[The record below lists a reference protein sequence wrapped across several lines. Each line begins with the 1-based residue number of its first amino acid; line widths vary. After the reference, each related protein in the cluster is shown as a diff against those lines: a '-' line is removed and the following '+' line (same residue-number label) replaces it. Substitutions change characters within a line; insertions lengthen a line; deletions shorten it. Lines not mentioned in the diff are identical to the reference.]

1 VLTLQWKKRPLIKQ
15 PSLLSLYPVKRTVF
29 GETAK
34 LINFLDRRVVQLF
47 GRKNRP
53 LVFPDVLEFLR
64 DSVSD
69 EKPEVSEKNLASKIA
84 DELKDRLVTLKLLVY
99 SFFF

>member
-1 VLTLQWKKRPLIKQ
+1 M
-15 PSLLSLYPVKRTVF
+15 
-29 GETAK
+29 
-34 LINFLDRRVVQLF
+34 FL
-47 GRKNRP
+47 
-53 LVFPDVLEFLR
+53 DVLEFLR

-99 SFFF
+99 SFFSKAATLNPGGIRSRDP